1 MEFWI
6 LILTVWAFYRWVQ
19 SRIQRQKDDERFA
32 RVVEALN
39 KLEPRLKD
47 LHKFETRVHELETR
61 LATSAPP
68 GRPQEPL
75 APAPPSPEAR
85 PIEPPIS
92 VKIPPSLE
100 IPKPPTPVA
109 PPTPAAPPAH
119 PIEPPTAKPSVPP
132 PPLPTPVT
140 PPPATPPAS
149 STPHPPAPS
158 RPIPPPFSPPPQPAH
173 LSAREATSQLEET
186 LGKNWLNKLG
196 IIALVIGIS
205 LFLAYKFPSL
215 SNPEKVGLGYLISF
229 VILGTGIYLE
239 RSERYRIFARA
250 LIGGGW
256 ALTFFVTYAMHF
268 VPYTRV
274 IDTEPVDL
282 ILLFLVAAAMV
293 VHTLRYDSQV
303 VTGLAFLL
311 AFFTV
316 GISQDTIYSLSA
328 GAILA
333 LGLIAI
339 VHRRRWFELE
349 VFGILA
355 AYVNHF
361 IWLTRVVIPA
371 VGHHRMFPEFVPS
384 TVLLCLYWATYRW
397 SYIARRIDNA
407 TEERVSTFAA
417 LLNTSL
423 LLGLFKYQSV
433 RPELA
438 FYALLLLGAVE
449 LSLGQLPITRRR
461 RIAFVI
467 LSTIGIILLVAAI
480 PFKYSGMDTA
490 VIWLAEAQMLILAGV
505 FTREIL
511 FRRFGLLVALLTSA
525 DMLANQA
532 LPTLYERLWLSPHNV
547 FDRYTTT
554 VPAPEYQLAISFL
567 VAGLLFYAN
576 ALLIPRRWKDLLTTE
591 SEFVFY
597 RAFSYLAALM
607 LFISLWLAFPYVW
620 TAVLWVAAAFVLVV
634 IGRVLSAEDL
644 SYHAHLFS
652 LAAFIRALDVNSFLT
667 KPYLHTNLSLRFVTL
682 SLVITLLYLCARWLS
697 LESSG
702 GTIEASELYTTA
714 AAVLFVVLAYRECP
728 WAWIAVAWGVFALI
742 LAVIG
747 FFRDRRDLSLQAHI
761 LVLAGFARTL
771 LVNIAATQEWHHFT
785 LRFITFSLMAALL
798 YLCAYFSGPRDS
810 DVARLFSALHTWAG
824 SILVAVLA
832 FKEVSSPW
840 IAVVWALFAFL
851 LLVIGARVKRIQL
864 HFQAYLLSV
873 SALFQIASVNLDA
886 AGPWS
891 LFPSVTLRLITVS
904 LVAALF
910 YLCARWAAKGEFSF
924 VPVAGAAYI
933 WLASSLVVLL
943 IYYEVAADAI
953 ALGWALFALLL
964 FEIGL
969 FWKSLN
975 WRAQAYVVF
984 ALSFLRLAWFN
995 LDFGPRELLL
1005 TTLPIAFVF
1014 YYAYLRLAR
1023 LTESPATAKDFAL
1036 DQQFLAAPAL
1046 AYLASATLVLFTRS
1060 YFPGGSA
1067 LVAWAALAVLFI
1079 GIAWAAQRDVFL
1091 HQSVILAFLVFF
1103 RGLSYELMAG
1113 THPNFPGSFDRWVY
1127 VAIAAAFL
1135 FLGQAFAFPLRERF
1149 AAQRSNPST
1158 PNDLSVNLS
1167 DLLRRPEQIYFFLPM
1182 ILVTILILN
1191 EVSEGR
1197 VTIGWGIEAVVAFLF
1212 ALIVGARSFRLA
1224 GLSLLLVCV
1233 AKIVVLDVW
1242 RQERSDRFITF
1253 IILGVALLLVS
1264 YLYTRYSEAIRRYL

>member
-19 SRIQRQKDDERFA
+19 SRIHRKKDDERFA

-47 LHKFETRVHELETR
+47 LHKLETRVHELETR
-61 LATSAPP
+61 LATTTP
-68 GRPQEPL
+68 
-75 APAPPSPEAR
+75 PAPVQQPAAPV
-85 PIEPPIS
+85 PPPVEPKPVETPIS

-100 IPKPPTPVA
+100 IPKPPSPTAPST
-109 PPTPAAPPAH
+109 PPTPPAP
-119 PIEPPTAKPSVPP
+119 PIEPLAPKPPVPP
-132 PPLPTPVT
+132 PPFPTPVT
-140 PPPATPPAS
+140 
-149 STPHPPAPS
+149 HPPAPP
-158 RPIPPPFSPPPQPAH
+158 RPIPSPLSPPPQPAH

-215 SNPEKVGLGYLISF
+215 SNPEKVGLGYLVSF

-239 RSERYRIFARA
+239 RSDRYRIFARA

-274 IDTEPVDL
+274 IDTQWVDL
-282 ILLFLVAAAMV
+282 VLLFLVAAVMV

-311 AFFTV
+311 AFTTV
-316 GISQDTIYSLSA
+316 AISQNTIYSLSA
-328 GAILA
+328 GSILA
-333 LGLIAI
+333 LGLVTI

-349 VFGILA
+349 IFGILA
-355 AYVNHF
+355 SYINHF
-361 IWLTRVVIPA
+361 IWLSTVIVPMA
-371 VGHHRMFPEFVPS
+371 GHHRMFPEFVPS

-397 SYIARRIDNA
+397 SYIARRIDSANQ
-407 TEERVSTFAA
+407 ERISTLAA

-423 LLGLFKYQSV
+423 LLGLFKYQSI

-449 LSLGQLPITRRR
+449 LSLGQLPATRRR
-461 RIAFVI
+461 RIAFII

-525 DMLANQA
+525 DMLVNQA
-532 LPTLYERLWLSPHNV
+532 LPTLYDRLSLPPHNV
-547 FDRYTTT
+547 FDRYTPA
-554 VPAPEYQLAISFL
+554 VPAPDFQLAVSFL

-576 ALLIPRRWKDLLTTE
+576 SLVIPRRYKDLLTTE
-591 SEFVFY
+591 NENLFY
-597 RAFSYLAALM
+597 RALSYLAALM
-607 LFISLWLAFPYVW
+607 LFVSLWLAFPNTW
-620 TAVLWVAAAFVLVV
+620 TAVLWAAAAFLLVV
-634 IGRVLSAEDL
+634 IGRALSAEDL
-644 SYHAHLFS
+644 AYHAHLFS
-652 LAAFIRALDVNSFLT
+652 LAAFLRTIEINSFLT
-667 KPYLHTNLSLRFVTL
+667 SPYLHTSVSLRLVTL
-682 SLVITLLYLCARWLS
+682 SLVIILLYLCARWLS

-702 GTIEASELYTTA
+702 AAIDPSELYTTA
-714 AAVLFVVLAYRECP
+714 AAVLVVVLAYHECH
-728 WAWIAVAWGVFALI
+728 WAWIAAAWGAFALV
-742 LAVIG
+742 LAAIG
-747 FFRDRRDLSLQAHI
+747 FLRGRRDLSLQAHI

-771 LVNIAATQEWHHFT
+771 LVNIDATQEWHHFT

-824 SILVAVLA
+824 SILIAVLA

-864 HFQAYLLSV
+864 HFQACLLSV
-873 SALFQIASVNLDA
+873 SALFQIASVNLNA
-886 AGPWS
+886 TEPWS
-891 LFPSVTLRLITVS
+891 LYPHVSLRLVTVS

-924 VPVAGAAYI
+924 APVAGAVYTWA
-933 WLASSLVVLL
+933 ASSLVVSL
-943 IYYEVAADAI
+943 IYYELAPHAI
-953 ALGWALFALLL
+953 ALGWALFGLVL
-964 FEIGL
+964 FEIGVY
-969 FWKSLN
+969 WKSRN
-975 WRAQAYVVF
+975 ARVQAYAAF
-984 ALSFLRLAWFN
+984 GLSFLRLAYFN

-1005 TTLPIAFVF
+1005 ITLPIAFVF
-1014 YYAYLRLAR
+1014 YYAYLRLTR
-1023 LTESPATAKDFAL
+1023 LTESPAAAKDFAF

-1046 AYLASATLVLFTRS
+1046 AYLGSATLVLFTRS
-1060 YFPGGSA
+1060 YFHHGWDI
-1067 LVAWAALAVLFI
+1067 VAWAALALLFI
-1079 GIAWAAQRDVFL
+1079 GISWAAQRDVFL
-1091 HQSVILAFLVFF
+1091 HHSVIVAFLVFL
-1103 RGLSYELMAG
+1103 RGLPFQFVAG
-1113 THPNFPGSFDRWVY
+1113 SHFNFPGNPEPWVY
-1127 VAIAAAFL
+1127 VAAAAALL
-1135 FLGQAFAFPLRERF
+1135 FLGLAFAFPLRERF
-1149 AAQRSNPST
+1149 ATQRSKSSPA
-1158 PNDLSVNLS
+1158 NDLSVNLS
-1167 DLLRRPEQIYFFLPM
+1167 ALLRRPEQIYFFLPM
-1182 ILVTILILN
+1182 MLVTILILN

-1212 ALIVGARSFRLA
+1212 ALIVGERSFRLA
-1224 GLSLLLVCV
+1224 SLGLLLVCV

>member
-6 LILTVWAFYRWVQ
+6 LILTVWAFYRWVE
-19 SRIQRQKDDERFA
+19 SRIHRQKDDERFA

-47 LHKFETRVHELETR
+47 LHKLETRVHELETR
-61 LATSAPP
+61 FLTTAPP
-68 GRPQEPL
+68 APIQQAA
-75 APAPPSPEAR
+75 APAPPPADSKT
-85 PIEPPIS
+85 IEPPHS
-92 VKIPPSLE
+92 LKLPPTEE
-100 IPKPPTPVA
+100 IPKPPKPVA
-109 PPTPAAPPAH
+109 PPTPPAPLPPFPAPVAPP
-119 PIEPPTAKPSVPP
+119 S
-132 PPLPTPVT
+132 
-140 PPPATPPAS
+140 ATPPAQ
-149 STPHPPAPS
+149 TPPHPPAPG
-158 RPIPPPFSPPPQPAH
+158 RPAPPPLSPPPEPVH
-173 LSAREATSQLEET
+173 LSAREATSQIEET

-215 SNPEKVGLGYLISF
+215 TNPEKVGLGYLISF
-229 VILGTGIYLE
+229 AILGTGIYLE
-239 RSERYRIFARA
+239 HSDRYRIFARA

-268 VPYTRV
+268 VLYTRV
-274 IDTEPVDL
+274 IDTEAVDL
-282 ILLFLVAAAMV
+282 VLLFLVAAVMV

-361 IWLTRVVIPA
+361 IWLARVVIPV

-397 SYIARRIDNA
+397 SYIARQIDNA
-407 TEERVSTFAA
+407 NQERISTLAA

-449 LSLGQLPITRRR
+449 LSLGQLPATGRR
-461 RIAFVI
+461 RIAFII

-511 FRRFGLLVALLTSA
+511 FRRFGLLVGLLTSA
-525 DMLANQA
+525 DMLVNQA
-532 LPTLYERLWLSPHNV
+532 LPTLYDRLSLPPHNV
-547 FDRYTTT
+547 FDRYAPT
-554 VPAPEYQLAISFL
+554 VPAPDFQLAISFL

-576 ALLIPRRWKDLLTTE
+576 ALVIPRRWKDLLAGE
-591 SEFVFY
+591 SEFIFY
-597 RAFSYLAALM
+597 RALSYLAALM
-607 LFISLWLAFPYVW
+607 LFISLWLAFPDSW
-620 TAVLWVAAAFVLVV
+620 TAVLWAAAAFLLVA
-634 IGRVLSAEDL
+634 IGRALSAEDL
-644 SYHAHLFS
+644 AYHAHLFS
-652 LAAFIRALDVNSFLT
+652 LAAFIRALDVNSFLNT
-667 KPYLHTNLSLRFVTL
+667 PYVHHTSLSLRLVTL
-682 SLVITLLYLCARWLS
+682 SLVIALLYLCARWLS
-697 LESSG
+697 LDSSG
-702 GTIEASELYTTA
+702 AAIRASELYTSA
-714 AAVLFVVLAYRECP
+714 AAVLAVVLAYHECH
-728 WAWIAVAWGVFALI
+728 WAWISIAWGAFALV
-742 LAVIG
+742 LAVVG
-747 FFRDRRDLSLQAHI
+747 FFRDRRDMSLQAHI
-761 LVLAGFARTL
+761 LVLAAFGRTL
-771 LVNIAATQEWHHFT
+771 LVNIDATLEWHHFT

-798 YLCAYFSGPRDS
+798 YLCAYLSGPRDS
-810 DVARLFSALHTWAG
+810 DLARLFSALHTWAG
-824 SILVAVLA
+824 SILIAVLA

-851 LLVIGARVKRIQL
+851 LLAIGVRVKRIQL
-864 HFQAYLLSV
+864 HFQAYLLSI
-873 SALFQIASVNLDA
+873 SALFQIASVNLNA
-886 AGPWS
+886 TQPWS
-891 LFPSVTLRLITVS
+891 PLPAVSLRLITVS
-904 LVAALF
+904 LAAALF
-910 YLCARWAAKGEFSF
+910 YLCARWAAKGEF
-924 VPVAGAAYI
+924 PLAPAAGAGYT
-933 WLASSLVVLL
+933 WVASSLVFSL
-943 IYYEVAADAI
+943 IYYEVAPHAI

-969 FWKSLN
+969 YWKSLN
-975 WRAQAYVVF
+975 WRAQAYAVF
-984 ALSFLRLAWFN
+984 ALCFLRLAYFN
-995 LDFGPRELLL
+995 LDFGPGEALL

-1014 YYAYLRLAR
+1014 YYAYLRITR
-1023 LTESPATAKDFAL
+1023 LTENPASAKGFAF
-1036 DQQFLAAPAL
+1036 DRQFLAAPAL
-1046 AYLASATLVLFTRS
+1046 AWLGSATLVLLARS

-1067 LVAWAALAVLFI
+1067 LVAWAALALLFI
-1079 GIAWAAQRDVFL
+1079 GISWAARRDVFL

-1103 RGLSYELMAG
+1103 RGLSYELLAA
-1113 THPNFPGSFDRWVY
+1113 THPSFPGSFDRWVY
-1127 VAIAAAFL
+1127 VAIAAAL
-1135 FLGQAFAFPLRERF
+1135 IFLGQAFAFPLGDRF
-1149 AAQRSNPST
+1149 AAARSKPPARS
-1158 PNDLSVNLS
+1158 DLSVNLS

-1182 ILVTILILN
+1182 ILVTVLILK

-1197 VTIGWGIEAVVAFLF
+1197 VTIGWGIEAVAAFLF
-1212 ALIVGARSFRLA
+1212 ALIVGERSFRLA
-1224 GLSLLLVCV
+1224 GLGLLLVCV
-1233 AKIVVLDVW
+1233 VKIVVLDVW

>member
-1 MEFWI
+1 MEFWV

-19 SRIQRQKDDERFA
+19 SRIRRQKDDERFA

-47 LHKFETRVHELETR
+47 LHKLETRVHELENR
-61 LATSAPP
+61 LATSVPP
-68 GRPQEPL
+68 ASAQQPA
-75 APAPPSPEAR
+75 APAPTAAEPKPV
-85 PIEPPIS
+85 EPPAPI
-92 VKIPPSLE
+92 KLPPALE
-100 IPKPPTPVA
+100 IPKPLAPAA
-109 PPTPAAPPAH
+109 PPTPPTPPAH
-119 PIEPPTAKPSVPP
+119 PIEPPAAKPSFPP
-132 PPLPTPVT
+132 TPFPAPVT
-140 PPPATPPAS
+140 PPPAAPPAS
-149 STPHPPAPS
+149 ATPHPPAPS
-158 RPIPPPFSPPPQPAH
+158 RPTPSPLSPPPQPAH

-215 SNPEKVGLGYLISF
+215 TNPAKVGLGYLISF

-239 RSERYRIFARA
+239 RSDRYRIFARA

-274 IDTEPVDL
+274 IDTEAVDL
-282 ILLFLVAAAMV
+282 VLLFLVAAVMV

-371 VGHHRMFPEFVPS
+371 VGHHHMFPEFIPS

-407 TEERVSTFAA
+407 NQERVSTLAA
-417 LLNTSL
+417 LLNTCL

-449 LSLGQLPITRRR
+449 LSLGQLPATRRR
-461 RIAFVI
+461 RIAFII

-525 DMLANQA
+525 DMLVNQA
-532 LPTLYERLWLSPHNV
+532 LPTLYDRMSLPPHNV
-547 FDRYTTT
+547 FDRYTPT
-554 VPAPEYQLAISFL
+554 VLAPEFQLAISFL

-576 ALLIPRRWKDLLTTE
+576 SLVIPRRWKDLLTTE
-591 SEFVFY
+591 SEFIFY
-597 RAFSYLAALM
+597 RALSYLAALM
-607 LFISLWLAFPYVW
+607 LFISLWLAFPDTW
-620 TAVLWVAAAFVLVV
+620 TAVLWAAAAFLLIV
-634 IGRVLSAEDL
+634 IGRTLSAKDL
-644 SYHAHLFS
+644 AYHAHLFS

-667 KPYLHTNLSLRFVTL
+667 TPYLHTSLSLRLVTL
-682 SLVITLLYLCARWLS
+682 SLVIALLYLCARWLS
-697 LESSG
+697 LEASG
-702 GTIEASELYTTA
+702 ATIEPSEFYTSA
-714 AAVLFVVLAYRECP
+714 AAVLVVVLAYHECH
-728 WAWIAVAWGVFALI
+728 WAWIAIAWGAFALV
-742 LAVIG
+742 LAIIG
-747 FFRDRRDLSLQAHI
+747 FFRDRRDLSFQAHLI
-761 LVLAGFARTL
+761 VLAGFARTL
-771 LVNIAATQEWHHFT
+771 LVNIDATQEWHHFT

-810 DVARLFSALHTWAG
+810 DVARLFSAMHTWAG
-824 SILVAVLA
+824 SILIAVLA

-851 LLVIGARVKRIQL
+851 LLIIGARVKRIQL
-864 HFQAYLLSV
+864 HFQAYLLSI
-873 SALFQIASVNLDA
+873 SALFQIASVNLSA
-886 AGPWS
+886 VEPWS
-891 LFPSVTLRLITVS
+891 LFPSVSLRLITVS

-924 VPVAGAAYI
+924 APIAGAAYT
-933 WLASSLVVLL
+933 WVASSLVVSL
-943 IYYEVAADAI
+943 IYCEVAPHGI
-953 ALGWALFALLL
+953 ALGWALFGLLL
-964 FEIGL
+964 FEIGVY
-969 FWKSLN
+969 WKSRN
-975 WRAQAYVVF
+975 ARAQAYVVF
-984 ALSFLRLAWFN
+984 GLSFLRLAYFN

-1014 YYAYLRLAR
+1014 YYAYLRLTR
-1023 LTESPATAKDFAL
+1023 LNDSPASAKDFAL
-1036 DQQFLAAPAL
+1036 DQQFRAAPAL
-1046 AYLASATLVLFTRS
+1046 AWLGSATLVLFARS
-1060 YFPGGSA
+1060 YFHAGSA

-1079 GIAWAAQRDVFL
+1079 GISWAAQRNLFL
-1091 HQSVILAFLVFF
+1091 HHSVILAFVVFF

-1113 THPNFPGSFDRWVY
+1113 THPNFAGSFDRWVY
-1127 VAIAAAFL
+1127 VAISAAL
-1135 FLGQAFAFPLRERF
+1135 IFLGQAFAFPLRERF
-1149 AAQRSNPST
+1149 AAARSKPSSG
-1158 PNDLSVNLS
+1158 NDLSATLS

-1197 VTIGWGIEAVVAFLF
+1197 VTIGWGLEAVAAFLF
-1212 ALIVGARSFRLA
+1212 ALIVGERSFRLA
-1224 GLSLLLVCV
+1224 GLGLLLVCV

>member
-1 MEFWI
+1 M
-6 LILTVWAFYRWVQ
+6 
-19 SRIQRQKDDERFA
+19 
-32 RVVEALN
+32 
-39 KLEPRLKD
+39 
-47 LHKFETRVHELETR
+47 
-61 LATSAPP
+61 
-68 GRPQEPL
+68 
-75 APAPPSPEAR
+75 
-85 PIEPPIS
+85 
-92 VKIPPSLE
+92 
-100 IPKPPTPVA
+100 
-109 PPTPAAPPAH
+109 
-119 PIEPPTAKPSVPP
+119 
-132 PPLPTPVT
+132 
-140 PPPATPPAS
+140 
-149 STPHPPAPS
+149 
-158 RPIPPPFSPPPQPAH
+158 H

-215 SNPEKVGLGYLISF
+215 TNPEKVGLGYLISF

-239 RSERYRIFARA
+239 RSDRYRIFARA
-250 LIGGGW
+250 FIGGGW

-274 IDTEPVDL
+274 IDTEAVDL
-282 ILLFLVAAAMV
+282 VLLFLVAAVMV

-371 VGHHRMFPEFVPS
+371 VGHHRMFSEFVPS

-397 SYIARRIDNA
+397 SYIARRIDDANQ
-407 TEERVSTFAA
+407 ERISTLAA

-423 LLGLFKYQSV
+423 LLGIFKYQSV

-449 LSLGQLPITRRR
+449 LSLGQLPATRRR
-461 RIAFVI
+461 RIAFII
-467 LSTIGIILLVAAI
+467 LSTIGVILLVAAI

-525 DMLANQA
+525 DMLVNQA
-532 LPTLYERLWLSPHNV
+532 LPTLYDRLSLPPHNV
-547 FDRYTTT
+547 FDRYAPI
-554 VPAPEYQLAISFL
+554 VPAPDFQLAISFL

-576 ALLIPRRWKDLLTTE
+576 SLVIPRRWKQLFTTE
-591 SEFVFY
+591 SEFIFY
-597 RAFSYLAALM
+597 RALSYLAALM
-607 LFISLWLAFPYVW
+607 LFISLWLAFPNTW
-620 TAVLWVAAAFVLVV
+620 TAVLWVAAAFLLVV
-634 IGRVLSAEDL
+634 IGRALFAEDL
-644 SYHAHLFS
+644 AYHAHLFS
-652 LAAFIRALDVNSFLT
+652 LAAFIRALDVNSFLSA
-667 KPYLHTNLSLRFVTL
+667 PYIHTSLSLRLVTL
-682 SLVITLLYLCARWLS
+682 SLIIALLYLCARWLS

-702 GTIEASELYTTA
+702 AAIEASELYTTA
-714 AAVLFVVLAYRECP
+714 AAVLVVVLAYHEYH
-728 WAWIAVAWGVFALI
+728 WAWISIAWGAFALV

-747 FFRDRRDLSLQAHI
+747 FFRDRRDLSFQAHI
-761 LVLAGFARTL
+761 LVLAAFGRTL
-771 LVNIAATQEWHHFT
+771 LVNIDATQEWHHFT

-810 DVARLFSALHTWAG
+810 DTARLFSALHTWAG
-824 SILVAVLA
+824 SILIAVLA

-864 HFQAYLLSV
+864 HFQAYLLSI
-873 SALFQIASVNLDA
+873 SALFQIASVNLNA
-886 AGPWS
+886 TQPWS
-891 LFPSVTLRLITVS
+891 LFPHVSLRLVTVS

-924 VPVAGAAYI
+924 APAAGAAYT
-933 WLASSLVVLL
+933 WVASSLVVSL
-943 IYYEVAADAI
+943 IYYEVAPHAI
-953 ALGWALFALLL
+953 ALGWALFGLVL

-969 FWKSLN
+969 YWKSLN
-975 WRAQAYVVF
+975 WRAQAYAAF
-984 ALSFLRLAWFN
+984 GLSFLRLASFN

-1014 YYAYLRLAR
+1014 YFAYLRLTR
-1023 LTESPATAKDFAL
+1023 LAESPASAKNFAL
-1036 DQQFLAAPAL
+1036 DQKFLAAPAL
-1046 AYLASATLVLFTRS
+1046 AYLGSATLVLFARS
-1060 YFPGGSA
+1060 YFHDGWA
-1067 LVAWAALAVLFI
+1067 LVAWATLAVLFI
-1079 GIAWAAQRDVFL
+1079 GISWAAQPDVFL
-1091 HQSVILAFLVFF
+1091 HHSVIVAFLVFF

-1113 THPNFPGSFDRWVY
+1113 AHPNFAGSFDRWVY
-1127 VAIAAAFL
+1127 VAIAAAL
-1135 FLGQAFAFPLRERF
+1135 IFLGQAFAFPLRERF
-1149 AAQRSNPST
+1149 AATRSKPSAAS
-1158 PNDLSVNLS
+1158 DLSVNLS

-1182 ILVTILILN
+1182 ILVTVLILN

-1212 ALIVGARSFRLA
+1212 ALIVGERSFRLA
-1224 GLSLLLVCV
+1224 GLGLLLVCV